1 MERCAAS
8 PQIGF
13 NGGLARSDQG
23 GGEAF
28 FTMRTLLTRLLSFY
42 KRWISIW
49 LPSAC
54 RFEPTCSEYMRQAVE
69 QYGAGRGI
77 WLGFKRLLRCHPFHA
92 GGYDPVR

>member
-1 MERCAAS
+1 
-8 PQIGF
+8 
-13 NGGLARSDQG
+13 
-23 GGEAF
+23 
-28 FTMRTLLTRLLSFY
+28 MRTLLTRLLLFY
-42 KRWISIW
+42 KRWVSPW

-54 RFEPTCSEYMRQAVE
+54 RFEPTCSEYMRLAVE